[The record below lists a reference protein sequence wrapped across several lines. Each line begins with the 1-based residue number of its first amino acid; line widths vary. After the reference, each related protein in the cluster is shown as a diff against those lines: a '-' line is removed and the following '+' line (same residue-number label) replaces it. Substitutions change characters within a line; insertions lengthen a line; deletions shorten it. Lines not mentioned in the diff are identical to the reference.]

1 MSVRYI
7 ENVSHYFLI
16 NFFFGSDLEK
26 NHFVKIVTRFATV
39 LLKMILW
46 RWIYFVF
53 TKKPLLKACLKLIH

>member
-1 MSVRYI
+1 MSLRYI

-46 RWIYFVF
+46 LWIYFVF
-53 TKKPLLKACLKLIH
+53 TKKPLLKAYLKLIH